1 MNILSLSSVFPNPNE
16 TGLGLFVRARLAA
29 LSRLASVR
37 VIAPIPILDYSNPRG
52 HLYRKRTVPMI
63 CQDGAMEVLHPRW
76 VYPPGGTPVNI
87 VCLAIRLYPVVR
99 RLHKLRA
106 LDLIDAHFAYPEGI
120 AAALLARI
128 FRVPLAVTLRGS
140 ELAFAAYPMRRI
152 AMRWAFRRASKVVA
166 VSKELS
172 RWAIAE
178 GAPPERVVVIPNGV
192 DQDTFYPRDR
202 DLARRKY
209 GIPDGCKLIV
219 SAGELIEAKGHQH
232 VAQALAEIVKVGADA
247 MVLIVGGVARGGP
260 KYEVTLRGIVKRL
273 NLGDRVRF
281 LGWVGR
287 EEIAELLSA
296 ADVFCLA
303 SYTEGW
309 PNVVHEAMAC
319 GTPVVAT
326 RVGAVP
332 EMLPSAEYG
341 LIVPVKDQ
349 PALAAALRAA
359 IGKDW
364 DRARIAERG
373 RERTWDRVSQQVL
386 SAFREMVGDKDLPIE
401 GENAPLEAGDC
412 SENVRN

>member
-16 TGLGLFVRARLAA
+16 PGLGLFVRARLAA

-76 VYPPGGTPVNI
+76 VYPPGGTPMNVA
-87 VCLAIRLYPVVR
+87 CLVVRLYSLAR
-99 RLHKLRA
+99 RLHKQRA
-106 LDLIDAHFAYPEGI
+106 FDLIDTHFGYPEGV
-120 AAALLARI
+120 AATVLARA
-128 FRVPLAVTLRGS
+128 FQVPLAITLRGS

-152 AMRWAFRRASKVVA
+152 AMRWAFRRASRVVA
-166 VSKELS
+166 VSEELG
-172 RWAIAE
+172 RFAIAE
-178 GAPPERVVVIPNGV
+178 GAPAEQVAVIPNGV

-232 VAQALAEIVKVGADA
+232 VAEALAEVVNDGADA
-247 MVLIVGGVARGGP
+247 RLLIVGGVARGGP
-260 KYEVTLRGIVKRL
+260 KYEVTLREFVERL
-273 NLGDRVRF
+273 GLGDRIR
-281 LGWVGR
+281 LMGWVGR
-287 EEIAELLSA
+287 EDMAEMLSA

-319 GTPVVAT
+319 GTPVIAT

-332 EMLPSAEYG
+332 EMLPSADYG

-349 PALAAALRAA
+349 PALSAALRAA
-359 IGKDW
+359 IGRDW
-364 DRARIAERG
+364 DRERIAQRG
-373 RERTWDRVSQQVL
+373 RERTWDHVSQQVFSL
-386 SAFREMVGDKDLPIE
+386 FREMVRGKSLPIE
-401 GENAPLEAGDC
+401 GEHNPLEAGD
-412 SENVRN
+412 R